1 MKYSEKLAKAILVT
15 GGICLTAGIIW
26 YFSNVIAYI
35 AIAGIVALIAKHIM
49 NVLKKVRIKNWHA
62 PDWLLTIFT
71 MIFLYGLVG
80 FIALKIFP
88 IFGNTL
94 KNISSLDLQ
103 SVTSSFSIYV
113 QEFNHWMTVHFSD
126 PGESFNIQSVVTG
139 WIQKLLSVDLLTSVT
154 GSVANF
160 MMDLGIGLFCVIFI
174 SYFFI
179 KDSNLLSNLITSLV
193 PDNYEQGMKEAIND
207 IEYLLSRYFGGI
219 TVEIT
224 GITILNF
231 IGLHFIA
238 GLESDISLTIAAITG
253 IFNIIPYIGPLAGGA
268 FGTVIGLVSKL
279 IDLSTTTGELSIWGF
294 ILLLIGIFVVT
305 HLVDV
310 FLFQP
315 FIYSSSIKAN
325 ALEIFIVILMAG
337 TIGGPLGMLVAVPVY
352 TVIRVIAIKF
362 FGDKKAI
369 RVLLKH

>member
-35 AIAGIVALIAKHIM
+35 AIAGIVALIAKHLM

>member
-1 MKYSEKLAKAILVT
+1 MNYTEKLAKTILLA
-15 GGICLTAGIIW
+15 GGICLTAGLIW
-26 YFSNVIAYI
+26 YFGNVVAYI

-49 NVLKKVRIKNWHA
+49 NVLKKIRIRNWHF
-62 PDWLLTIFT
+62 PDWILTIVT
-71 MIFLYGLVG
+71 MLFLYGMAG
-80 FIALKIFP
+80 FIILKIFP
-88 IFGNTL
+88 ILGNTL
-94 KNISSLDLQ
+94 GDIASLDLQ
-103 SVTSSFSIYV
+103 SVTTSLNVYV
-113 QEFNHWMTVHFSD
+113 HEFNSWVTGHFSA

-139 WIQKLLSVDLLTSVT
+139 WIQKLLSLDLLTSVT

-174 SYFFI
+174 SFFFI
-179 KDSNLLSNLITSLV
+179 KDSDLLSNLITSLV
-193 PDNYEQGMKEAIND
+193 PDEYEQGTKEAIRD
-207 IEYLLSRYFGGI
+207 IEHLLSRYFGGI

-224 GITILNF
+224 GITLLNF

-238 GLESDISLTIAAITG
+238 GLGSDLSLTIAAITG

-268 FGTVIGLVSKL
+268 LGTVIGLVSK
-279 IDLSTTTGELSIWGF
+279 IIYSSTTMGDMSLWGF
-294 ILLLIGIFVVT
+294 TLLLVGIFVVT

-310 FLFQP
+310 FVFQP

-337 TIGGPLGMLVAVPVY
+337 TIGGPVGMLVAVPAY

-369 RVLLKH
+369 RVLMKQ